1 MAVPP
6 LRNIRAQAAPLHGAG
21 VPNQQKRRPKA
32 SFLLA
37 EMEGFELWLD
47 FLLCP
52 KCTVNFVQ
60 PVSCFVE
67 HRLPNVSVTICNS
80 IRRMSHHF
88 LYYPRVD
95 TGFLAVGREAVP

>member
-60 PVSCFVE
+60 TVPCFIE
-67 HRLPNVSVTICNS
+67 HRLA
-80 IRRMSHHF
+80 
-88 LYYPRVD
+88 D
-95 TGFLAVGREAVP
+95 VGIAISYGI

>member
-21 VPNQQKRRPKA
+21 VPKPTKKTPEGV
-32 SFLLA
+32 FLLA

-52 KCTVNFVQ
+52 KCTVDFVQ
-60 PVSCFVE
+60 TAPCFIE
-67 HRLPNVSVTICNS
+67 HRLA
-80 IRRMSHHF
+80 
-88 LYYPRVD
+88 D
-95 TGFLAVGREAVP
+95 VGIAISYGI